1 MKSYWERQEAIEE
14 LETEVKEL
22 RKKNEELEGRI
33 YKLEENYNES
43 KNS

>member
-14 LETEVKEL
+14 LEIEVKYL
-22 RKKNEELEGRI
+22 RKKNEELECRI
-33 YKLEENYNES
+33 YELEEKYNEN

>member
-33 YKLEENYNES
+33 YKLEENYNEN

>member
-1 MKSYWERQEAIEE
+1 MKPYWERQEAIED
-14 LETEVKEL
+14 LEAEVKYL

-33 YKLEENYNES
+33 HELEEKYNEN